1 MSMNIGGSN
10 LSSGGEKLTAA
21 EVTPAPIKRESSA
34 TDSIH
39 NAKDLK
45 SAQLEGVSVPIS
57 EEQLIKS
64 IERAIKAAE
73 GKTTTLDFSIHSK
86 TRIIM
91 VKVLDKET
99 GNVIRE
105 IPPEKTLDFIAK
117 IWEKVG
123 ILVDERR

>member
-10 LSSGGEKLTAA
+10 LSSGGEKLAA
-21 EVTPAPIKRESSA
+21 VEVTPAPINREISA

-73 GKTTTLDFSIHSK
+73 GKTTTLDFSIHLK
-86 TRIIM
+86 TRLIM

-99 GNVIRE
+99 GDVIRE
-105 IPPEKTLDFIAK
+105 IPPEKTLDFVAK